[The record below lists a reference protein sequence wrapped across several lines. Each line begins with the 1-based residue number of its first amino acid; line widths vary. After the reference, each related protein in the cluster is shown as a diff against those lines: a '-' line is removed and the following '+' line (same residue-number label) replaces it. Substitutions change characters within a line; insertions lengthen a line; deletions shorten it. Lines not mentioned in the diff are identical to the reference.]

1 MLQPVKGIPL
11 SVIIKA
17 IADHKVIKFDIENPA
32 DAKLLKQLKK
42 AIEICAAEIKQ
53 KPIRRAR
60 PNEVGNDV
68 EEYVMSAL
76 RQVGLRPERQTP
88 ANGQGKATGYPD
100 IVFWDTMDRPTYLE
114 CKIFAEGGRPN
125 TMRSFYLSPSD
136 SFKVSLDARHLLL
149 AYGMEKEAT
158 EAGSGD
164 SFYRPRSYKLVD
176 LYDLLCDIKHE
187 FNSDNQRLY
196 AKDLIRL
203 QGEV

>member
-1 MLQPVKGIPL
+1 
-11 SVIIKA
+11 
-17 IADHKVIKFDIENPA
+17 VIKFDIENPA
-32 DAKLLKQLKK
+32 DAELLEQLKN
-42 AIEICAAEIKQ
+42 AIELCAAEIKR

-60 PNEVGNDV
+60 PNEVGTDV

-76 RQVGLRPERQTP
+76 REVGLRPARPTP

-100 IVFWDTMDRPTYLE
+100 IVFWDAMDRPTYLE
-114 CKIFAEGGRPN
+114 CKSFAEGGQPS

-158 EAGSGD
+158 EDGSGD

-176 LYDLLCDIKHE
+176 LYDLLCDVKHE

-203 QGEV
+203 KGEV